1 MNILY
6 PFYAIYNIIIYI
18 FSIFSNAIIGNFTSS
33 SRKIHWDDNSNTVHL
48 TYSKDEYDR
57 TMIKRDSYSIIP
69 FNQI

>member
-6 PFYAIYNIIIYI
+6 PFYAIYNTIIYI
-18 FSIFSNAIIGNFTSS
+18 YSIFINAITGNFTSS
-33 SRKIHWDDNSNTVHL
+33 PRKIRWNEDKNTVHL